1 MSSSEGKVHKFDL
14 KPRFGYAEPEQH
26 IHFVSLETAGSYIK
40 HYAFNINNKSRGR
53 KEVVEPT

>member
-1 MSSSEGKVHKFDL
+1 MSSSE
-14 KPRFGYAEPEQH
+14 EPEQH

-40 HYAFNINNKSRGR
+40 HYAFNINKKSRGR